1 MLNLEKFDCIFIF
14 FICNIKLFLFLSNV
28 SYRCVSFINILNR
41 CYWDSVGLIL
51 KFCYVVICFFICMVC
66 YFMFLVFIFI
76 ICVIGFF
83 EIFVFMMRREIGSK
97 ILRFE
102 RVLLWGDL
110 NFNGMVM
117 VLV

>member
-1 MLNLEKFDCIFIF
+1 
-14 FICNIKLFLFLSNV
+14 
-28 SYRCVSFINILNR
+28 
-41 CYWDSVGLIL
+41 
-51 KFCYVVICFFICMVC
+51 MVC

-117 VLV
+117 VLVMIFGVSFLK